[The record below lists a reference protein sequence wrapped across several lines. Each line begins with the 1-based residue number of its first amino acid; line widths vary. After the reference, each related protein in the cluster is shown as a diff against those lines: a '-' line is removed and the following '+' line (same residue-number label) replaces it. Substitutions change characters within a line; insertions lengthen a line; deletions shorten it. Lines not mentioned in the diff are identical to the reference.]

1 MDMYTQN
8 YEQLLDKEILV
19 RYQLPQLE
27 TVWIAHDK
35 IGSDDVAH
43 YFTCGDIPYVLVWS
57 DFPNTTFIHEERLA
71 PVLVKGQKDEW
82 LHVKSGELAGHYSL
96 YEDSSSGT

>member
-8 YEQLLDKEILV
+8 YEQLLCKEILV

-35 IGSDDVAH
+35 IGPDDVAH
-43 YFTCGDIPYVLVWS
+43 YFTRGDISYVLVWS
-57 DFPNTTFIHEERLA
+57 DFPSTTFIHEEGLV
-71 PVLVKGQKDEW
+71 PVLAKAQQDAVERLRRVGID
-82 LHVKSGELAGHYSL
+82 LR
-96 YEDSSSGT
+96 